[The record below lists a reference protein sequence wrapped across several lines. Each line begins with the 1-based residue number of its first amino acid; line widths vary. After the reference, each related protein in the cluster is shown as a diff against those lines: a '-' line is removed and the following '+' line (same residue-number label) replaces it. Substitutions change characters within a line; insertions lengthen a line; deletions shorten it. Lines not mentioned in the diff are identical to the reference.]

1 MASVIRTVKVFRN
14 GGSRAVRLPKEFD
27 APGDEV
33 LIKQDFGILTIHP
46 KRARKGSLLA
56 LLRAIGPI
64 DLAPRDQPGW
74 TDERADP
81 ELSPPARPARRGK
94 RRSR

>member
-1 MASVIRTVKVFRN
+1 VT
-14 GGSRAVRLPKEFD
+14 
-27 APGDEV
+27 
-33 LIKQDFGILTIHP
+33 IKP
-46 KRARKGSLLA
+46 KRAPKVSLRA

-74 TDERADP
+74 TDQRADA
-81 ELSPPARPARRGK
+81 ELRLRARPARRGK